1 MSRKVQ
7 TFLVDDL
14 DGSAAETTIRFSLD
28 GADYEIDLNDAHRSR
43 LEQALSQYVS
53 AGRRVAGS
61 ARRRRDRG
69 SAEPSSSEVR
79 QWARSQGIDIKDR
92 GRLPSDITAR
102 FKAATHSR

>member
-7 TFLVDDL
+7 TYLVDDL

-43 LEQALSQYVS
+43 LEQTLAQYVT
-53 AGRRVAGS
+53 AGRKVAGT
-61 ARRRRDRG
+61 ARRRRGRS

-79 QWARSQGIDIKDR
+79 EWARSQGIDIKDR
-92 GRLPSDITAR
+92 GRLPSGITAQ
-102 FKAATHSR
+102 FKAATHE